1 MDQNTRLLSAESDK
15 ETHFRSLA
23 ALRRD
28 RLTEAR
34 AAKIAAG
41 VQRDLLDM
49 SLKDA
54 LLVTTAQLDAASKKF
69 T

>member
-1 MDQNTRLLSAESDK
+1 MDQNTSLLSAESDK
-15 ETHFRSLA
+15 ETHFRGLD

-41 VQRDLLDM
+41 VQCALLDM